1 VTPARK
7 RLRLKDPLRYE
18 RGWWN
23 RGITTV
29 AGADE
34 VGRGPLAGP
43 VVAAAV
49 VLPPDLHLVN
59 VADSKMLTADARSDL
74 ARLIRARAAA
84 IGIGAGSAREI
95 DRLGIVPA
103 TRLAFHRALVHLG
116 PEPGHLVID
125 GRPVKDLGWKHAGV
139 VKADYRV
146 HCVACASIVAKVC
159 RDELM
164 DRLDRRYPQY
174 GWKDNKGYGTAD
186 HRDAL
191 ARFGPSPHHRMSFAG
206 VAAPV
211 RA

>member
-1 VTPARK
+1 MTPARK

-18 RGWWN
+18 RAWWEQ
-23 RGITTV
+23 GVLTV

-49 VLPPDLHLVN
+49 VLAPDLHLRE
-59 VADSKMLTADARSDL
+59 VADSKMLTAETRTEL
-74 ARLIRARAAA
+74 ARLIRSQAAR

-95 DRLGIVPA
+95 DRLGIVGA
-103 TRLAFHRALVHLG
+103 TRLAFQRALARLG
-116 PEPGHLVID
+116 EEPGHLVID
-125 GRPVKDLGWKHAGV
+125 GRPVKGLGWKHAGV

-164 DRLDRRYPQY
+164 DRLDRRYPEY
-174 GWKDNKGYGTAD
+174 GWAHNRGYGTAD
-186 HRDAL
+186 HREAL
-191 ARFGPSPHHRMSFAG
+191 ERFGPSPHHRMSFAG
-206 VAAPV
+206 VSPRAP
-211 RA
+211 